1 MTLKSP
7 ISSEEKLNSILDDVV
22 SADDLDVVMR
32 DGLGL
37 RYAFMGPMET
47 IHLNAMGTKVYCET
61 YGDTIYN
68 VSKDM
73 GPIPEAWRMNTE
85 EDKAKVCTM
94 YFCKNNLLRLYT
106 L

>member
-1 MTLKSP
+1 
-7 ISSEEKLNSILDDVV
+7 
-22 SADDLDVVMR
+22 MR

-85 EDKAKVCTM
+85 EDKAKVSI
-94 YFCKNNLLRLYT
+94 FV
-106 L
+106 